1 MKKLLALLLL
11 TSAMFAQSSPETN
24 TVCLTWDLNPTNEN
38 VVMYRVYHAVNQ
50 TNQWAVV
57 AATNRP
63 PVTIP
68 ARAGTNYWR
77 CTAVNAVGL
86 ESDPSNTV
94 SVQPPGLVNGLR
106 IVVTL
111 EVGR

>member
-1 MKKLLALLLL
+1 MAACALYAE
-11 TSAMFAQSSPETN
+11 TTN
-24 TVCLTWDLNPTNEN
+24 TVQLTWDLNPTNEN
-38 VVMYRVYHAVNQ
+38 VVAYRIYHATNQ
-50 TNQWAVV
+50 TNQWSIV

-63 PVTIP
+63 PVTVP
-68 ARAGTNYWR
+68 ARDGTNYWR